1 VFFSL
6 SLDGFRLIYEV
17 RIFMDDELN
26 HFFVWCSQ
34 VQRIDDCFPYV
45 AIKGIHVSF
54 SIFIGT
60 WKHTH
65 FVIFRATRWS
75 VHILTIVI

>member
-1 VFFSL
+1 MKKKTETKCTYKQDLRRRKVFFSL

-60 WKHTH
+60 WKC
-65 FVIFRATRWS
+65 
-75 VHILTIVI
+75 